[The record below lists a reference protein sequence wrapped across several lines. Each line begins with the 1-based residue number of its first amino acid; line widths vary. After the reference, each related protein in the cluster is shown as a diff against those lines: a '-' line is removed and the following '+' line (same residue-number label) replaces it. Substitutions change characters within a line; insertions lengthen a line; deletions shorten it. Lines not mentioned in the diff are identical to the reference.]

1 MLHYITVYYMFRL
14 SKINHHQVL
23 PALVI
28 HEQCAE
34 ILLVWGGS
42 PTALVYTIA
51 FPHALTFNFQ
61 KRDLVPPLHTSKI
74 SAHCSCVTKAGNT

>member
-14 SKINHHQVL
+14 LKISHHQVL

-34 ILLVWGGS
+34 ILLVWGGHEIS
-42 PTALVYTIA
+42 FLKVKGKCMRESYCIYTGGWWVVSKS
-51 FPHALTFNFQ
+51 LC
-61 KRDLVPPLHTSKI
+61 LHVI
-74 SAHCSCVTKAGNT
+74 PYVC